1 MARTAQTGNDDNKT
15 NCVWGTGRR
24 KSSVARVRLIE
35 GDGAVSINKSPL
47 DDFFSR
53 DIDKAVVLAPLKAT
67 NTLDKYKVFVNVTG
81 GGTTGQAGAI
91 SLGVS
96 RALMKVEG
104 GHMELLRAHGLLTR
118 DSRMKERKKYGKKG
132 ARKSFQ
138 WTKR

>member
-1 MARTAQTGNDDNKT
+1 MARTAKTGNDDNKT
-15 NCVWGTGRR
+15 NYVWGTGRR

-67 NTLDKYKVFVNVTG
+67 DTLGKYKVFVNVTG

-104 GHMELLRAHGLLTR
+104 EHMEILRVQGFLTR